1 MRSLRR
7 QRKLREQRE
16 KSGRRCSR
24 EEQKMDDKFRN
35 KLTKSTIRNKQNTDF
50 SSLQKSSSYIDEL
63 EPWIG
68 QNVLIESDD
77 WALMPGRIGS
87 KICDTI
93 VFHSIKIIK
102 CDSIDEKQIPVK
114 IFGRFWTAIDKNLKK
129 RINLTEINGVLPLQL
144 DGAFYEYQISET
156 KQSEDTG
163 KKGLGFRCFSMWKK
177 GQRKNEYNDI
187 SDFPPGKDYIK
198 ELECFDNKTIYMQ
211 FSKWDVNCNRSDYD
225 VVRIKSAYVSSDCD
239 MVTYKHYDFKKDVLI
254 KVDKS
259 VKMRGLFKPGK
270 ERTLQIKCNVRICAI
285 VERDKKG
292 KKRAVK
298 ITSIIC
304 SKVEGAGSRKI
315 CEES

>member
-1 MRSLRR
+1 MNN
-7 QRKLREQRE
+7 
-16 KSGRRCSR
+16 
-24 EEQKMDDKFRN
+24 KFKN
-35 KLTKSTIRNKQNTDF
+35 KLTKPTVRNKHNVDF

-77 WALMPGRIGS
+77 WALMPGRIGNNV
-87 KICDTI
+87 CDTI
-93 VFHSIKIIK
+93 VFHSIKIIR
-102 CDSIDEKQIPVK
+102 CNSVDEKQIPVK
-114 IFGRFWTAIDKNLKK
+114 IFGRFWTAMDKDLKR
-129 RINLTEINGVLPLQL
+129 RINLTEINGVLPIQL

-156 KQSEDTG
+156 KQSEYAG

-177 GQRKNEYNDI
+177 GQRKNKYNDI
-187 SDFPPGKDYIK
+187 SDLPPGKNYTK
-198 ELECFDNKTIYMQ
+198 ELEHLDDKTIYMQ
-211 FSKWDVNCNRSDYD
+211 FSEWDVNRSRSDYD
-225 VVRIKSAYVSSDCD
+225 VVKIKSAYASDDCN
-239 MVTYKHYDFKKDVLI
+239 MTTYEHYDFKKDVLI
-254 KVDKS
+254 KVGKS

-270 ERTLQIKCNVRICAI
+270 ERTLQIKCNIRTCAA

-298 ITSIIC
+298 MTSIIC

>member
-1 MRSLRR
+1 MN
-7 QRKLREQRE
+7 K
-16 KSGRRCSR
+16 
-24 EEQKMDDKFRN
+24 KFKN
-35 KLTKSTIRNKQNTDF
+35 KLTKPTVRNKQNTDF
-50 SSLQKSSSYIDEL
+50 SSLQKCSGYIDEL

-87 KICDTI
+87 NVCDTI

-102 CDSIDEKQIPVK
+102 CDSIDEEQIPVK
-114 IFGRFWTAIDKNLKK
+114 IFGRFWTAIDKDLKK

-144 DGAFYEYQISET
+144 DGVFYEYQISET
-156 KQSEDTG
+156 KQSEDAG

-187 SDFPPGKDYIK
+187 SDLPPGKDYIK
-198 ELECFDNKTIYMQ
+198 ELECFDNR
-211 FSKWDVNCNRSDYD
+211 NRSDYD

-239 MVTYKHYDFKKDVLI
+239 MVTYEHYDFKKDVLI
-254 KVDKS
+254 KVGKS

-270 ERTLQIKCNVRICAI
+270 ERTLQIKCNVRICAV

>member
-1 MRSLRR
+1 MRERR
-7 QRKLREQRE
+7 ERGEQ
-16 KSGRRCSR
+16 KCPQ
-24 EEQKMDDKFRN
+24 EEQKMNNKFRN
-35 KLTKSTIRNKQNTDF
+35 KLTKSTVKNMHNTDF

-87 KICDTI
+87 NVCDTI
-93 VFHSIKIIK
+93 VFHSIKIIR
-102 CDSIDEKQIPVK
+102 CNSADEKQIPVK
-114 IFGRFWTAIDKNLKK
+114 IFGRFWTAIDKDLKR
-129 RINLTEINGVLPLQL
+129 RINLTEINGVLPIQL
-144 DGAFYEYQISET
+144 DGVFYEHQVSET
-156 KQSEDTG
+156 KQSEDAG

-187 SDFPPGKDYIK
+187 SDLSPGKDYIK

-211 FSKWDVNCNRSDYD
+211 FSEWDVNRSRSDYD
-225 VVRIKSAYVSSDCD
+225 VVKIKSAYASDDCN
-239 MVTYKHYDFKKDVLI
+239 MATYEHYDFKKDALI
-254 KVDKS
+254 KVGKS

-270 ERTLQIKCNVRICAI
+270 ERTLQIKCNIRTCAA

-298 ITSIIC
+298 MTSIIC

>member
-1 MRSLRR
+1 M
-7 QRKLREQRE
+7 
-16 KSGRRCSR
+16 
-24 EEQKMDDKFRN
+24 
-35 KLTKSTIRNKQNTDF
+35 
-50 SSLQKSSSYIDEL
+50 
-63 EPWIG
+63 
-68 QNVLIESDD
+68 
-77 WALMPGRIGS
+77 
-87 KICDTI
+87 
-93 VFHSIKIIK
+93 
-102 CDSIDEKQIPVK
+102 
-114 IFGRFWTAIDKNLKK
+114 
-129 RINLTEINGVLPLQL
+129 PLQL

-211 FSKWDVNCNRSDYD
+211 FSKWDVNRNRSDYD

>member
-1 MRSLRR
+1 MNN
-7 QRKLREQRE
+7 
-16 KSGRRCSR
+16 
-24 EEQKMDDKFRN
+24 KFKN
-35 KLTKSTIRNKQNTDF
+35 KLTKPTVRNKHNADF
-50 SSLQKSSSYIDEL
+50 SSLQKSSGYIDEL

-68 QNVLIESDD
+68 KNVLIESDD
-77 WALMPGRIGS
+77 WSLMPGRIGS
-87 KICDTI
+87 KVCDTI
-93 VFHSIKIIK
+93 VFHSIKIIR
-102 CDSIDEKQIPVK
+102 CNSVDEKQIPVK
-114 IFGRFWTAIDKNLKK
+114 IFGRFWTAIDKDLKR
-129 RINLTEINGVLPLQL
+129 RINLTEINGILPIQL

-156 KQSEDTG
+156 KQSEDAG

-187 SDFPPGKDYIK
+187 SDLPPGKDYIK

-211 FSKWDVNCNRSDYD
+211 FSEWDVNRSRSDYD
-225 VVRIKSAYVSSDCD
+225 VVKIKSAYVSDDCN
-239 MVTYKHYDFKKDVLI
+239 MATYEHYDFKKDALI
-254 KVDKS
+254 KVGKL

-270 ERTLQIKCNVRICAI
+270 ERTLQIKCNIRTCAA

-298 ITSIIC
+298 MTSIIC

>member
-1 MRSLRR
+1 M
-7 QRKLREQRE
+7 
-16 KSGRRCSR
+16 
-24 EEQKMDDKFRN
+24 
-35 KLTKSTIRNKQNTDF
+35 
-50 SSLQKSSSYIDEL
+50 
-63 EPWIG
+63 
-68 QNVLIESDD
+68 
-77 WALMPGRIGS
+77 
-87 KICDTI
+87 
-93 VFHSIKIIK
+93 FHSIKIIK
-102 CDSIDEKQIPVK
+102 CDSFDEEQIPVK
-114 IFGRFWTAIDKNLKK
+114 IFGRFWTAIDKDLKK

-144 DGAFYEYQISET
+144 DGVFYEYQISET
-156 KQSEDTG
+156 KQLEDAG

-187 SDFPPGKDYIK
+187 SDLAPGKNYTK
-198 ELECFDNKTIYMQ
+198 ELEHFDDKTIYIQ
-211 FSKWDVNCNRSDYD
+211 FSEWDVNRSRSDYD

-239 MVTYKHYDFKKDVLI
+239 MVTYEHYDFKKDVLI
-254 KVDKS
+254 KVGKS

-270 ERTLQIKCNVRICAI
+270 ERTLQIKCNVRICAV

>member
-1 MRSLRR
+1 MNN
-7 QRKLREQRE
+7 
-16 KSGRRCSR
+16 
-24 EEQKMDDKFRN
+24 KFRN
-35 KLTKSTIRNKQNTDF
+35 KLTKSTVKNMHNTDF
-50 SSLQKSSSYIDEL
+50 SSLQKSSGYIDEL

-68 QNVLIESDD
+68 QNILIESDD

-102 CDSIDEKQIPVK
+102 CDSIDEEQIPVK
-114 IFGRFWTAIDKNLKK
+114 IFGRFWTAIDKDLKK

-144 DGAFYEYQISET
+144 DGVFYEYQISET
-156 KQSEDTG
+156 KQSEDAG

-187 SDFPPGKDYIK
+187 SDLSPGKDYIK

-211 FSKWDVNCNRSDYD
+211 FSEWDVNRSRSDYD
-225 VVRIKSAYVSSDCD
+225 VVKIKSAYVSDDCN
-239 MVTYKHYDFKKDVLI
+239 MATYEHYDFKKDALI
-254 KVDKS
+254 KVGKS

-270 ERTLQIKCNVRICAI
+270 ERTLQIKCNIRTCAA

-298 ITSIIC
+298 MTSIIC

>member
-1 MRSLRR
+1 
-7 QRKLREQRE
+7 
-16 KSGRRCSR
+16 
-24 EEQKMDDKFRN
+24 MDDKFRN

-77 WALMPGRIGS
+77 WALMPGKIGS

-93 VFHSIKIIK
+93 VFQSIKIIK

-177 GQRKNEYNDI
+177 GQRKNEYNEI

-211 FSKWDVNCNRSDYD
+211 FSKWDVNRNRSDYD

-259 VKMRGLFKPGK
+259 VKMRGLFKSGK
-270 ERTLQIKCNVRICAI
+270 ERTLQIKCNVRICAV